1 MRKTF
6 RRYVTTATA
15 ERPTQRTRNRGEKSP
30 TKPSQ
35 CRRLICNV
43 GLIYRNAFYPPN
55 NSPWSGAYFGLNGG
69 YGRGQSKNSYIVTST
84 TLANFA
90 VTAAVNG
97 AGSQSM
103 SEPGAEFGAQ
113 AGYLWQPAD
122 WYAAGLEADADW
134 AGMKGSVNT
143 IAPLPVF
150 GGNLTSGQRL
160 TIDWTT
166 SLRVRAGLVP
176 AKGLLVYATGGA
188 GLAGLRYNSVF
199 NDRFNELETVSL
211 SSAKFGWVA
220 GAGVEYKFMSNLSAR
235 LEYLHAQYAATNGQ
249 GSVGLTDGT
258 IATVAH
264 SSGIVK
270 VDSARLAINYFPGW

>member
-1 MRKTF
+1 MRSDL
-6 RRYVTTATA
+6 VLIVALTTAFGVGA
-15 ERPTQRTRNRGEKSP
+15 ARAADLPTH
-30 TKPSQ
+30 KP
-35 CRRLICNV
+35 
-43 GLIYRNAFYPPN
+43 PPA
-55 NSPWSGAYFGLNGG
+55 SAPALALDWSGAYFGLNGG
-69 YGRGQSKNSYIVTST
+69 YGHSQSKNSYAVTST
-84 TLANFA
+84 TLANFPS

-103 SEPGAEFGAQ
+103 SETGAEFGAQ

-122 WYAAGLEADADW
+122 WYAAGVEADADW
-134 AGMKGSVNT
+134 TGMKGSVNT

-160 TIDWTT
+160 NIDWTT
-166 SLRVRAGLVP
+166 SLRLRAGLVP
-176 AKGLLVYATGGA
+176 AQGLLVYATGGA
-188 GLAGLRYNSVF
+188 GLAGFRYNSVF

-235 LEYLHAQYAATNGQ
+235 LEYLHAQYAAVNGQ

-264 SSGIVK
+264 SSGTVK
-270 VDSARLAINYFPGW
+270 VDSVRLAINYFPGW